1 MANLLSTREDQ
12 GKYFALYG
20 ASVSLQHRIGNDAAA
35 LRALR
40 NVEDKMNKE
49 GNPAC
54 IAVLQWWK
62 AILGEERFE
71 EYIFNHIL
79 YFFLHFLFSSF
90 SSFFLSSFFLFFF
103 LLIYSL

>member
-71 EYIFNHIL
+71 EYIFNHSL
-79 YFFLHFLFSSF
+79 YFFLHFLFFSF
-90 SSFFLSSFFLFFF
+90 PFLSSFFSFLF
-103 LLIYSL
+103 LLICSL